1 MGTRGK
7 ILSVVGGILAGLF
20 SGGAR
25 PARACGGFFCSQVPV
40 DQSGEQIIFSLTP
53 NHVTAYIQISYTGQA
68 QDFAWVVPVTAKP
81 DISLGS
87 QAVFQAVAG
96 LTQPQFRV
104 DWVADGGYCGSLI
117 TGPIPAPAGMAVDD
131 KGGVM
136 VLDARDV
143 GPFSTVT
150 LQSHSSAELLQ
161 WLNDNGFQQPA
172 DALPLIDH
180 YVKANM
186 LFVALRLKQNA
197 TAGDIQPIVLDMAS
211 PEPCVPLI
219 LTRIAAQ
226 LDMPVAVYVLGQHRA
241 FPENWFHVVVD
252 QAKIN
257 WMQFGSNYGQLV
269 TDAINEAGGHGFVTE
284 FAGSSAF
291 MKDAIYQA
299 GKFDTSK
306 LAGITDPAMLI
317 QALLSA
323 GYPRDASMQALLR
336 KWIPM
341 PASVAARG
349 VTEQQFYGN
358 VHTYQADLDAASYML
373 DINGFIAD
381 LQDRLIMPLQ
391 RAQAMFDAQPYLTRL
406 MSTVSPEEMTRDP
419 IFTLNKD
426 LPDVSNIHVAKAS
439 GMCLPDGS
447 AKNVT
452 LELPDGRRIPLGDL
466 PSFYG
471 GGPWTYGM
479 DLPAAQHIELVGPLG
494 AAIAVAPAD
503 VAMVDKALD
512 TMAPEIVRGMPMP
525 HSNGVSAGGGGC
537 ACALGGRGV
546 GLGGAAALLLVVGGG
561 VVLLVRRRRPRG

>member
-1 MGTRGK
+1 MKRLRVWLMGGG
-7 ILSVVGGILAGLF
+7 VVAGLLL
-20 SGGAR
+20 GGAR

-53 NHVTAYIQISYTGQA
+53 NHVTAYIQISYSGQA

-81 DISLGS
+81 DITLGS

-96 LTQPQFRV
+96 RTQPQFQL
-104 DWVADGGYCGSLI
+104 DWVGDGGYCGPILAP
-117 TGPIPAPAGMAVDD
+117 TAGGGPGVMNGNP
-131 KGGVM
+131 GGVN

-150 LQSHSSAELLQ
+150 LQSHDSAELLK

-172 DALPLIDH
+172 AALPLIDH
-180 YVKANM
+180 YVQANM

-257 WMQFGSNYGQLV
+257 WMQFGSNYSQLV

-284 FAGSSAF
+284 FAGSSVF

-299 GKFDTSK
+299 GKFDTTK
-306 LAGITDPAMLI
+306 LAGITDPAVLI
-317 QALLSA
+317 QTLLSA

-349 VTEQQFYGN
+349 VTEQQFYNN
-358 VHTYQADLDAASYML
+358 VHAYQTDLDAVGYVL
-373 DINGFIAD
+373 DIAGFIAD

-419 IFTLNKD
+419 IFTLNSD

-466 PSFYG
+466 PRLYG
-471 GGPWTYGM
+471 GGPWTYGAAM
-479 DLPAAQHIELVGPLG
+479 PAAQHIELVGPVG

-503 VAMVDKALD
+503 VAVVDKALD

-525 HSNGVSAGGGGC
+525 HANGVSAGGGGC
-537 ACALGGRGV
+537 ACALSGRGLRSGAAV
-546 GLGGAAALLLVVGGG
+546 ALLLGLGGAAIILS
-561 VVLLVRRRRPRG
+561 RRRRPRA